1 MIGFY
6 AGSFDPFTNGHLS
19 IVKKSTKC
27 FDKVIIGIGKNA
39 EKKSR
44 FDKQKMKEAIE
55 KVLKE
60 EEIQNAE
67 VIIYDGLTSK
77 EAKAH
82 GAEILIRGLRN
93 GTDYQYEETIAE
105 INDEYSGLDTCYFR
119 AGNLGYLSS
128 SMVMELY
135 IAGENITKFVPKAVA
150 EVLMPSKGRF
160 GLGQLFTQSK

>member
-1 MIGFY
+1 MGMIGFY

-19 IVKKSTKC
+19 IVKKSARC
-27 FDKVIIGIGKNA
+27 FDKVIIGIGKNT

-44 FDKQKMKEAIE
+44 FDKTKMKKAIE
-55 KVLKE
+55 SVLKE
-60 EEIQNAE
+60 ENIQNAE
-67 VIIYDGLTSK
+67 VIIYDDLTSK
-77 EAKAH
+77 EAKKC

-135 IAGENITKFVPKAVA
+135 NAGEDVTKFVPKAVA
-150 EVLMPSKGRF
+150 EVLKNSKNNF
-160 GLGQLFTQSK
+160 